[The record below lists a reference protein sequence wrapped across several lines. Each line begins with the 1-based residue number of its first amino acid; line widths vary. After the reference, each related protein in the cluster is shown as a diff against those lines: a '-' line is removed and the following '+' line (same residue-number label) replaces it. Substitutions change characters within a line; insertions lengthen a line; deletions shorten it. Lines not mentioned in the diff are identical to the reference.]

1 MNVPD
6 QWVVLEFVISKQT
19 IQKVFAGWRGG
30 YLHGDSWRLNSGIVE
45 TKEFDDYWD
54 FHGASGSVYRCRKDG
69 YGMTT
74 YMAQIYNSFLASLSD
89 DMTMTVLEEY
99 K

>member
-6 QWVVLEFVISKQT
+6 QWVILEITTPKEKIRKVL
-19 IQKVFAGWRGG
+19 AGWRGG

>member
-6 QWVVLEFVISKQT
+6 QWVVLEITTPKEA
-19 IQKVFAGWRGG
+19 IRKVLAGWRGG

-54 FHGASGSVYRCRKDG
+54 FHGTSGSVYRCRKDG